1 MRSSAMS
8 YSVATL
14 SDLSEMR
21 ERGRDLQATA
31 FGHEDIFSRGENR
44 IGISYG
50 YSVFLDAIEALGAI
64 APFLPTLARSGRWRE
79 QFVPTRRSRSCSDAA
94 RRIRIPPPDAVC

>member
-21 ERGRDLQATA
+21 ERGRDLKATA
-31 FGHEDIFSRGENR
+31 FGHESIFSRSENR
-44 IGISYG
+44 VVISYS
-50 YSVFLDAIEALGAI
+50 YSVFLDAIEATGAI
-64 APFLPTLARSGRWRE
+64 ALFLPMLARSRRWRE
-79 QFVPTRRSRSCSDAA
+79 QFANTP
-94 RRIRIPPPDAVC
+94 IQKLQ

>member
-64 APFLPTLARSGRWRE
+64 PADVSSVGTLAR
-79 QFVPTRRSRSCSDAA
+79 TLCSNTP
-94 RRIRIPPPDAVC
+94 IQKLQ